1 MLKKVLHIITGDHYA
16 GAERVQDL
24 LAMRLPE
31 YGYQVGFVC
40 LKKGLFPEARQYQD
54 APIYLAHMGSRM
66 DLAPA
71 MRIAAVIR
79 NEGYALIHTHTVR
92 SALLGQLVALTARVP
107 VVHHLHSPT
116 TRDTENRLRNVRNS
130 IVERLCL
137 SRMRRIIAVSAS
149 LREYLREHGYGDK
162 RVRLVENGVP
172 VTAEQNVADPA
183 QDADV
188 VGIVALFRPRKG
200 LEVLMRAAALLKKS
214 GKAVRIRA
222 VGGFETPEYE
232 ASIKALEREL
242 GLVGDIHWAGFTRD
256 VGAELRQMGVFA
268 LPSLFGEGMPMV
280 VLEAMS
286 AGLPV
291 VATRVEGIPE
301 VVRDGQDGYL
311 VAPGDPEALA
321 TALGK
326 LLGNA
331 EALRTQGQRGRERQI
346 QQFSD
351 VSMARGV
358 AKVYDEVFGL

>member
-1 MLKKVLHIITGDHYA
+1 MKKVLHIITGDHYA

-24 LAMRLPE
+24 LALRLPE

-40 LKKGLFPEARQYQD
+40 LKEGLFPEARQAKD
-54 APIYLAHMGSRM
+54 APVYQAHMRSQM

-71 MRIAAVIR
+71 KRIAKVVR
-79 NEGYALIHTHTVR
+79 EEDYVLVHTHTPR
-92 SALLGQLVALTARVP
+92 SALLGHFVALMGAVP
-107 VVHHLHSPT
+107 LVHHLHSPT
-116 TRDTENRLRNVRNS
+116 TRDTEERWRNFRNS
-130 IVERLCL
+130 LVERLSL
-137 SRMRRIIAVSAS
+137 LRARRIIAVSAS
-149 LREYLREHGYGDK
+149 LREYLREQGYGDK

-172 VTAEQNVADPA
+172 VTAQQNVADPA
-183 QDADV
+183 QHADV
-188 VGIVALFRPRKG
+188 IGMVALFRPRKG
-200 LEVLMRAAALLKKS
+200 LEVLMRAAAILKSS
-214 GKAVRIRA
+214 GRSVRLRA

-232 ASIKALEREL
+232 SGIKALEKEL
-242 GLVGDIHWAGFTRD
+242 GLVGHIDWVGFTRD

-301 VVRDGQDGYL
+301 VVREGQDGLL
-311 VAPGDPEALA
+311 VPPSDPETLA
-321 TALGK
+321 VALGK
-326 LLGNA
+326 LIGDPH
-331 EALRTQGQRGRERQI
+331 ALREKGQSGRQRQI

-358 AKVYDEVFGL
+358 AAVYGEVLGS

>member
-1 MLKKVLHIITGDHYA
+1 MKKVLHIITGDHYA

-40 LKKGLFPEARQYQD
+40 LKKGVFPDVRQYKD
-54 APIYLAHMGSRM
+54 APIYLAHMGSRI

-71 MRIAAVIR
+71 KRIAAIIR
-79 NEGYALIHTHTVR
+79 NEGYALVHTHTVR
-92 SALLGQLVALTARVP
+92 SALLGQLVGLMARVP
-107 VVHHLHSPT
+107 LVHHLHSPT
-116 TRDTENRLRNVRNS
+116 TRDTENRLRNFRNS
-130 IVERLCL
+130 MVERLCL

-149 LREYLREHGYGDK
+149 LREYLREHGYGDD
-162 RVRLVENGVP
+162 RIRLVENGVP
-172 VTAEQNVADPA
+172 VTAEQNIADPA
-183 QDADV
+183 RHADV
-188 VGIVALFRPRKG
+188 VGMVALFRPRKG
-200 LEVLMRAAALLKKS
+200 LEVLMRAAAMVKAS
-214 GKAVRIRA
+214 GKSVRIRA

-232 ASIKALEREL
+232 ASIKSLEREL
-242 GLVGDIHWAGFTRD
+242 GLVGDIHWVGFTRD

-311 VAPGDPEALA
+311 IPPGDSQTLA
-321 TALGK
+321 VALGK
-326 LLGNA
+326 LLGMA
-331 EALRTQGQRGRERQI
+331 DALRAQGQCGRQRQI

-358 AKVYDEVFGL
+358 AKVYDEVLGS